1 MSHDDRRTT
10 ATPFWMWGVLLVA
23 GLFALRQAISGWRL
37 AASGDL
43 GPDGDISVYIGAINF
58 LKDGGALYDYPLEGG
73 YGFTYPPFAAIV
85 LRPLTWL
92 DPRTTG
98 LTWLTLCILVAFVV
112 VALVVATRRWPVSVV
127 ARVAA
132 YGLAAGAFLGS
143 AKVQS
148 DLITGQVN
156 LVLALLVILDV
167 GRFVPDRFRGV
178 LVGLAAA
185 IKLTPMIIWGWFLLT
200 RQWRA
205 LAKSVG
211 VFAAAVALAW
221 VVLPSDSVRYWTDA
235 LLDTGRVGD
244 VELRFNTSVMGVLAR
259 AGVDGSARTI
269 LWLLLGGVLVLAAYW
284 NAHRARAAGD
294 HVAAAI
300 LLGCAAVIATPIAW
314 PHHQIWLPLAGI
326 VLALRQ
332 DWVPRV
338 AGLAILAFA
347 YLRVPIT
354 RWSDARNLGW
364 FFDNVDFAMFVG
376 VCVLGLAFRTHTAS
390 AEPQPSPRSPAARHS
405 PSAR

>member
-1 MSHDDRRTT
+1 MSHDDRR
-10 ATPFWMWGVLLVA
+10 ASTPIWVWGVLLVA

-98 LTWLTLCILVAFVV
+98 LTWLTLCILVALLV
-112 VALVVATRRWPVSVV
+112 VALVVVTRRWPASVV

-143 AKVQS
+143 VQVQS
-148 DLITGQVN
+148 DLITGQIN

-205 LAKSVG
+205 LANSVG
-211 VFAAAVALAW
+211 VFAVAGAFAGL
-221 VVLPSDSVRYWTDA
+221 VLPRDSVRYWTDV
-235 LLDTGRVGD
+235 LFDTGRVGD
-244 VELRFNTSVMGVLAR
+244 VELRFNASVMGVLAR
-259 AGVDGSARTI
+259 AGVDGSARSL
-269 LWLLLGGVLVLAAYW
+269 LWLLLGGVLVLAAYR
-284 NAHRARAAGD
+284 NAHCSREADD

-300 LLGCAAVIATPIAW
+300 LLGCAAVVATPIAW

-326 VLALRQ
+326 VLVLRAA
-332 DWVPRV
+332 WVPRV
-338 AGLAILAFA
+338 AGLAILVFA
-347 YLRVPIT
+347 YLHVPIT
-354 RWSDARNLGW
+354 RWSDPRDLGW
-364 FFDNVDFAMFVG
+364 FFDNIDFAMFVG
-376 VCVLGLAFRTHTAS
+376 VCVLGLAPGARALAVPGQDVGS
-390 AEPQPSPRSPAARHS
+390 GEPG
-405 PSAR
+405 

>member
-1 MSHDDRRTT
+1 MNRST
-10 ATPFWMWGVLLVA
+10 AARAGLLVLA
-23 GLFALRQAISGWRL
+23 ALVALRHVVSDWRL
-37 AASGDL
+37 GASRDL
-43 GPDGDISVYIGAINF
+43 GVEGDIGIYIGAVNH
-58 LKDGGALYDYPLEGG
+58 LRSGGALYDFPLDGG
-73 YGFTYPPFAAIV
+73 RYGFTYPPFSAIV

-92 DPRTTG
+92 DPLTTG
-98 LTWLTLCILVAFVV
+98 RVWLTVSILVAMVV
-112 VALVVATRRWPVSVV
+112 VGLVIASRSWPGSLVWRLVVL
-127 ARVAA
+127 
-132 YGLAAGAFLGS
+132 GLAVGAFLGS
-143 AKVQS
+143 VQVQS

-156 LVLALLVILDV
+156 LILALLVILDV
-167 GRFVPDRFRGV
+167 GRFVPERFRGA

-185 IKLTPMIIWGWFLLT
+185 IKLTPMIIWGWFVVT

-205 LAKSVG
+205 LANSMG
-211 VFAAAVALAW
+211 VFSAAVGLAW
-221 VVLPSDSVRYWTDA
+221 AVLPRDSMRYWTDA

-326 VLALRQ
+326 ILVLRKS
-332 DWVPRV
+332 WMPRI

-347 YLRVPIT
+347 YLHVPIIQ
-354 RWSDARNLGW
+354 WSDAHDLGW
-364 FFDNVDFAMFVG
+364 FFDNVDFVMFAG
-376 VCVLGLAFRTHTAS
+376 VCVLGLAAGVRPVS
-390 AEPQPSPRSPAARHS
+390 AEPQPSPRSPSDRRS

>member
-1 MSHDDRRTT
+1 MRS
-10 ATPFWMWGVLLVA
+10 
-23 GLFALRQAISGWRL
+23 
-37 AASGDL
+37 
-43 GPDGDISVYIGAINF
+43 
-58 LKDGGALYDYPLEGG
+58 
-73 YGFTYPPFAAIV
+73 
-85 LRPLTWL
+85 
-92 DPRTTG
+92 
-98 LTWLTLCILVAFVV
+98 
-112 VALVVATRRWPVSVV
+112 
-127 ARVAA
+127 
-132 YGLAAGAFLGS
+132 GAFLGS
-143 AKVQS
+143 VQVQS

-185 IKLTPMIIWGWFLLT
+185 IKLTPMIIWGWFLVT

-205 LAKSVG
+205 LANSVG
-211 VFAAAVALAW
+211 VFAAAVAVAW
-221 VVLPSDSVRYWTDA
+221 VVLPRDSVRYWTDA

-259 AGVDGSARTI
+259 AGVDGSARTL

-284 NAHRARAAGD
+284 NAHRARASGD

-300 LLGCAAVIATPIAW
+300 LLGCAAVVATPIAW

-326 VLALRQ
+326 VLVLREA
-332 DWVPRV
+332 WVPRV

-347 YLRVPIT
+347 YLHVPIT
-354 RWSDARNLGW
+354 RWSDARDLGW
-364 FFDNVDFAMFVG
+364 FFDNVDFVMFAG
-376 VCVLGLAFRTHTAS
+376 VCVLGLAAGARTVS
-390 AEPQPSPRSPAARHS
+390 AEPQPSPRSPSDRRS

>member
-1 MSHDDRRTT
+1 MTRARVTR
-10 ATPFWMWGVLLVA
+10 AALLVVA
-23 GLFALRQAISGWRL
+23 ALVMVRHVVSDWRL
-37 AASGDL
+37 AAAGDP
-43 GPDGDISVYIGAINF
+43 GVVGDIGIYIGAINH
-58 LKDGGALYDYPLEGG
+58 LRSGGALYDFPLDGG
-73 YGFTYPPFAAIV
+73 RYGFTYPPFAAIV

-98 LTWLTLCILVAFVV
+98 LTWLTLCILVALVV

-127 ARVAA
+127 GRVTA
-132 YGLAAGAFLGS
+132 YGLIAGAFLGS

-167 GRFVPDRFRGV
+167 GRFVPDRLRGV

-205 LAKSVG
+205 LANSVG

-221 VVLPSDSVRYWTDA
+221 VVLPRDSVRYWTDA
-235 LLDTGRVGD
+235 LLDTSRVGD

-259 AGVDGSARTI
+259 AGVDGSARTL

-284 NAHRARAAGD
+284 NAHRARAAED

-326 VLALRQ
+326 VLVLREA
-332 DWVPRV
+332 WVPRV
-338 AGLAILAFA
+338 AGLAILVFA
-347 YLRVPIT
+347 YLHVPII
-354 RWSDARNLGW
+354 RWSDARDLGW
-364 FFDNVDFAMFVG
+364 FFDNVDFVMFVG
-376 VCVLGLAFRTHTAS
+376 VCVLGLAAGTRPAS
-390 AEPQPSPRSPAARHS
+390 AEPQPSPRSPADRRS